1 MQIHMA
7 ILTIGMPLFNNE
19 KTLVQSIGSLQDQSY
34 TDFRIII
41 SDDKSTDGTEELCRD
56 YVRRDNRIQYMRQKH
71 NLNYG
76 NFRFLLN
83 KTDTPYF
90 MWAAGDDWWDPH
102 FIRENLAVL
111 QHRDDVVLSVSKAM
125 FVHEGKDICLSS
137 GTYELMD
144 TIERNLVSY
153 LSRPSDNTRMYG
165 IIRTQAAKMSFPE
178 TSFHAY
184 DWAFSAASLLHG
196 KHFEIPAVLMKRDY
210 TVPSKYTDMIAR
222 DSTTT
227 IYRFFPLLDFT
238 RELIFKKH
246 VPRSRRILLALADIN
261 LEKHLEY
268 ANRYHLMYARYLN
281 IFTKIWRQH
290 IAWRASFYKK

>member
-1 MQIHMA
+1 MA

-19 KTLVQSIGSLQDQSY
+19 TTLSHSIRSLQEQTC
-34 TDFRIII
+34 TDFRILI
-41 SDDKSTDGTEELCRD
+41 SDDKSTDGTEQLCRE
-56 YVRRDNRIQYMRQKH
+56 YARCDNRIQYVRQKQ

-83 KTDTPYF
+83 NTDTPFF
-90 MWAAGDDWWDPH
+90 MWAAGDDWWEPD

-125 FVHEGKDICLSS
+125 FVREGKDICLSN

-144 TIERNLVSY
+144 TIERNLVNY
-153 LSRPSDNTRMYG
+153 LSKPSDNTRMYG
-165 IIRTQAAKMSFPE
+165 IIRTQVAKMSFPE
-178 TSFHAY
+178 TNFHAY

-196 KHFEIPAVLMKRDY
+196 KHFEVPAVLMKRDY
-210 TVPSKYTDMIAR
+210 TLPSKYADMIAR
-222 DSTTT
+222 DGATT
-227 IYRFFPLLDFT
+227 ISRIFPLLPFT
-238 RELIFKKH
+238 RNLIFKTN

-268 ANRYHLMYARYLN
+268 ANRYHLMYARYFSIL
-281 IFTKIWRQH
+281 FKKWRRN
-290 IAWRASFYKK
+290 IAWRAALYKH